1 MAAPS
6 LPPAAGWGDVGAA
19 QAARPSDAAAI
30 AAPIAVGR
38 TNRCLMSEVDSR
50 RTPPVAPRARPGDN
64 RPVTILCLASYDKGH
79 DFLREAHN
87 LGCRVLLVTSES
99 LRDAAWPR
107 ESIDETFY
115 MRDVDKQWKVEE
127 LLLGVSHLARREAID
142 RIVPLDDFDLEK
154 ASALREH
161 LRVPGMG
168 ETTTRYFRD
177 KLAMRVKA
185 ASDGIPVP
193 GFVHILNEDRIRAFC
208 RQVEPPWFLKPRQQA
223 GAIGIR
229 KIANEQ
235 ALWEAIAE
243 LGDRSSHYLLETYVA
258 GHVYHVD
265 SIVYE
270 REIRMAVAS
279 RYGTPPFDVSHG
291 GGVFTSR
298 VVERGTD
305 EDRGVL
311 ELNRRVLA
319 SLGLVRGVS
328 HSEYIRRTSGD
339 FVFLETSARVG
350 GAHLNELVEAAT
362 GVNLWA
368 EWARVEKAG
377 GNEPYEVRAPRAEY
391 AGLIVSLARQ
401 ERPSLAD
408 YADPEVVWK
417 LDKRHHAG
425 LIVRSP
431 SHRRVEQ
438 LLGLYSQRFA
448 HDFVATLP
456 PKLTASD

>member
-1 MAAPS
+1 
-6 LPPAAGWGDVGAA
+6 
-19 QAARPSDAAAI
+19 
-30 AAPIAVGR
+30 
-38 TNRCLMSEVDSR
+38 
-50 RTPPVAPRARPGDN
+50 
-64 RPVTILCLASYDKGH
+64 VTILCLASYNKGH
-79 DFLREAHN
+79 DFLREAHR

-99 LRDAAWPR
+99 LRDAPWPR
-107 ESIDETFY
+107 ECIDETFY
-115 MRDVDKQWKVEE
+115 MHDVDKQWKLDE
-127 LLLGVSHLARREAID
+127 LVAGVSHLAQREDID

-193 GFVHILNEDRIRAFC
+193 GFVHVLNRARIRSFC
-208 RQVEPPWFLKPRQQA
+208 AQVDPPWFLKPRQQA

-229 KIANEQ
+229 KITGEDE
-235 ALWEAIAE
+235 LWAAIDE
-243 LGDRSSHYLLETYVA
+243 LGDRSSQYLLETYVA
-258 GHVYHVD
+258 GDVYHVD

-270 REIRMAVAS
+270 REIRMAIAS

-291 GGVFTSR
+291 GGVFTSAL
-298 VVERGTD
+298 VERGTD
-305 EDRGVL
+305 ADRGVL
-311 ELNRRVLA
+311 ELNRKVLT

-328 HSEYIRRTSGD
+328 HSEYIRRANGE

-350 GAHLNELVEAAT
+350 GAHINELVEAAT

-368 EWARVEKAG
+368 EWARIEKAG
-377 GNEPYEVRAPRAEY
+377 GDEPYDVRPPRADY
-391 AGLIVSLARQ
+391 SGLIVSLARQ
-401 ERPSLAD
+401 ERPDLEA
-408 YADPEVVWK
+408 YADPEIVWR

-431 SHRRVEQ
+431 SCARVED
-438 LLGLYSQRFA
+438 LLGRYRERFA

-456 PKLTASD
+456 PLATPFD